1 MYNIIYND
9 TEKTECLVGVNQ
21 IFFKPDRRE
30 LFFWVDNIYGNKILY
45 GYRVNYPINFDNV
58 AKGMCIDLRSNECFY
73 KKGVD
78 ELTLTQ
84 TLLSII

>member
-45 GYRVNYPINFDNV
+45 GYRVNYLINFDNV

-78 ELTLTQ
+78 ELTQ

>member
-45 GYRVNYPINFDNV
+45 GYRVNYLINFDNV
-58 AKGMCIDLRSNECFY
+58 TKGMCIDLRSNECFY

-78 ELTLTQ
+78 ELTQ